1 MRHLKNEVESI
12 KKDIE
17 CGLMFED
24 KTVIPVTGD
33 TVVCFVTKKKQQEID
48 WDPGF

>member
-17 CGLMFED
+17 CGLKLED
-24 KTVIPVTGD
+24 QTVRPQAGD
-33 TVVCFVTKKKQQEID
+33 TLVFFTITMVPQKTS